1 VVTRNRQREREN
13 EPHYHQGGE
22 IHRYRLADLASWQDK
37 VYFHVTIPVVEP
49 VPEPPAPKRIEKP
62 ITNTSHKVTRTQKGT
77 KQDVMKLKTGCH
89 STDYYRNRLV
99 TEPPAPKRIEK
110 PITNTSHKVTR
121 TQKATKQRDMK
132 LKTGCHSTDYF
143 KDEMEWR
150 TVSRNVHSISNSLNY
165 YQDSECWRHHYEK
178 EYEGENDPLEA

>member
-89 STDYYRNRLV
+89 STDYY
-99 TEPPAPKRIEK
+99 
-110 PITNTSHKVTR
+110 
-121 TQKATKQRDMK
+121 
-132 LKTGCHSTDYF
+132 